1 MVEHRCLESE
11 ALLESGIEH
20 GGEDSEVFVDGLL
33 HVAVVLHVEDKL
45 VNQPLVDVF
54 PVERVLFY
62 ECLEDIGK
70 ARISV
75 KRLFRVV
82 VALALYRTVLHA
94 LQPLAHKVQHSGAAC
109 LL

>member
-1 MVEHRCLESE
+1 MSSQSKGCCFMNVSRIL
-11 ALLESGIEH
+11 
-20 GGEDSEVFVDGLL
+20 
-33 HVAVVLHVEDKL
+33 
-45 VNQPLVDVF
+45 Q
-54 PVERVLFY
+54 
-62 ECLEDIGK
+62 